1 MKLNPAS
8 YWRHNKNWNNF
19 VGKTGEVIFVTKI
32 EVTSPEFQS
41 FLPYCFA
48 IVEMD
53 GERYEFMSEKGAD
66 LKKGDKVEFVL
77 RKTSESDNASLINY
91 GIKLV
96 LKKDA

>member
-1 MKLNPAS
+1 MQLNPAS

-19 VGKTGEVIFVTKI
+19 VGKKGKVIFVTKVK
-32 EVTSPEFQS
+32 VTSPELHAY
-41 FLPYCFA
+41 LPYCFA

-53 GERYEFMSEKGAD
+53 GERYEFMGEKGVD

-77 RKTSESDNASLINY
+77 RKSGKSDKSSLINY

-96 LKKDA
+96 KVK